1 MGTFVL
7 SGTTM
12 ALLFI
17 LHVLL
22 ARVLGAH
29 EYGIYA
35 YVMAWI
41 NILILVNKLGWDG
54 TIIRY
59 LPAYVANNEWPI
71 ARGLLRKGNQIV
83 LIAGAVI
90 VLGLIQY
97 VSLSKDLPSH
107 QTKSFLVGA
116 LIIPLTA
123 LGLLRSAPL
132 RAFKQVILAQLPEG
146 ILKPVFAFVGVLLLY
161 SLGEKAP
168 LASYSAVGIQLT
180 VAVGV
185 FLLTVW
191 FSHKHTPAALKQ
203 ADSVY
208 RTPEWIRYTFSIF
221 FIGSMHLVLNR
232 TDLVMIGWFRGTT
245 EAGIYAVA
253 SRIAGL
259 MTFGLAA
266 VNFVIVPMISEFY
279 SRNMH
284 SELAR
289 VLQLGIRGIV
299 LISVPLALL
308 LIVSGKFILT
318 FFGNEFI
325 AGYHALMILSVAQ
338 CFNALA
344 GPVDHLMTMTQYQ
357 HKAAVVFGASALL
370 NIVLNLLLI
379 PHFGI
384 EGAAIATAAAILFWN
399 ITFMIL
405 MSRHLNLTPFTFKP
419 RTSHA

>member
-1 MGTFVL
+1 
-7 SGTTM
+7 M
-12 ALLFI
+12 ALLFV

-22 ARVLGAH
+22 ARVLGAQ
-29 EYGIYA
+29 EYGVYA

-41 NILILVNKLGWDG
+41 NILILVSKLGWDG

-59 LPAYVANNEWPI
+59 LPAYVANNEWSM

-83 LIAGAVI
+83 LITGAVI
-90 VLGLIQY
+90 VIGLIQF
-97 VSLSKDLPSH
+97 VHFSKDLPEH
-107 QTKSFLVGA
+107 QTKSFLAGA
-116 LIIPLTA
+116 LIVPLTA

-146 ILKPVFAFVGVLLLY
+146 ILKPAFAFVGVLLLY
-161 SLGEKAP
+161 YLGGKTP
-168 LASYSAVGIQLT
+168 LLSYSAVEIQLL

-208 RTPEWIRYTFSIF
+208 RTPEWVQYTGSIF

-245 EAGIYAVA
+245 DAGIYAVA

-266 VNFVIVPMISEFY
+266 VNFVIMPMISEFY
-279 SRNMH
+279 TRKMH

-289 VLQLGIRGIV
+289 VLQLGIRGII
-299 LISVPLALL
+299 LISIPLAL
-308 LIVSGKFILT
+308 ILMLT
-318 FFGNEFI
+318 GRPILGIFGHEFV
-325 AGYHALMILSVAQ
+325 AGYRVLVILSLAQ
-338 CFNALA
+338 LFNALA
-344 GPVDHLMTMTQYQ
+344 GPVDLLMTMTQYQ
-357 HKAAVVFGASALL
+357 NKAAIVFGGGALINIIL
-370 NIVLNLLLI
+370 NYLFI
-379 PHFGI
+379 PRFGI
-384 EGAAIATAAAILFWN
+384 EGAAVATAIAILFWN
-399 ITFMIL
+399 TTFMVL
-405 MSRHLNLTPFTFKP
+405 MTRHLNLAPFTFKP
-419 RTSHA
+419 RVTHA